1 VTAGTMRVGVAPGRH
16 ALHVGER
23 VWPESNC
30 YIDLWIELLHARGLD
45 PVAALPFTLTT
56 DFEGDQWTFGKFPH
70 ADLRALY
77 SIEIIELNVWR
88 PLLWHLEE
96 QLAMARTP
104 IVEVDGFYLA
114 DTAGT
119 SYRAE
124 HVKTTIAIRQLD
136 SDARRLDYWHNA
148 GAYEISGEDF
158 SGLFNLEH
166 SHQTRLAPYV
176 EVVKRR
182 TRPPCRGR
190 TLVDESIRLLCH
202 HVAHRPATNPF
213 HRYADRLTTDLD
225 WLAAGTL
232 DDFHGYA
239 FATFRQYGAAFELA
253 AAYLRWLE
261 RHGELELDAVA
272 VDCDAIASAAKA
284 LQFKVA
290 RLAQTRRRF
299 EFEPIVETMATAWD
313 NAMNALELRYGA
325 LPLHD

>member
-1 VTAGTMRVGVAPGRH
+1 MRVGAAPGRH

-77 SIEIIELNVWR
+77 GIEIIELNVWR
-88 PLLWHLEE
+88 PLLGHLEE

-124 HVKTTIAIRQLD
+124 HVKTTIAIRQID

-158 SGLFNLEH
+158 SGLFNLEQ
-166 SHQTRLAPYV
+166 SHPARLAPYV

-182 TRPPCRGR
+182 TRPPCKGR

-213 HRYADRLTTDLD
+213 HRYADRLPGDLD

-232 DDFHGYA
+232 RDFHGYA
-239 FATFRQYGAAFELA
+239 FATFRQDGAAFELA

-261 RHGELELDAVA
+261 RHGELELDPVA

-290 RLAQTRRRF
+290 RLVQTRRRF
-299 EFEPIVETMATAWD
+299 EFEPIVETMAAAWD
-313 NAMNALELRYGA
+313 NAMNALEMRYGA